1 MAGELLSV
9 SSHWHCHALGIPKP
23 LVPLLGISTAI
34 EMTGE
39 VHASLTGTAIFWVY
53 QTRRQHPGWAELC

>member
-53 QTRRQHPGWAELC
+53 QTRR

>member
-1 MAGELLSV
+1 VGSRLPLRWQENYLSV
-9 SSHWHCHALGIPKP
+9 SSQWHCHALGIPKS

-34 EMTGE
+34 EITGK

-53 QTRRQHPGWAELC
+53 QTRR